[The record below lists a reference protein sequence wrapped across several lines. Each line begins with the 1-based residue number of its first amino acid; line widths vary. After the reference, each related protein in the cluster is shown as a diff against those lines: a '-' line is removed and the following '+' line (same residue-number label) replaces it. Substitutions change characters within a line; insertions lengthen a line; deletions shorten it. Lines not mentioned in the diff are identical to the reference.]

1 VHCPHAGR
9 SRREFVGLLGVG
21 LLATLSGS
29 LAGCASPGSSPSA
42 SGSDTPGP
50 DPYFANPMS
59 PGPPAAGPSG
69 VDGPSEPDT
78 IPPDPDGGRALGKSV
93 ITGKPQILH
102 SGPAA
107 DRRIVLTVD
116 DGFCADCVAG
126 YVAFVKSSGI
136 HMTFCPNGIYS
147 TSWAPHAPV
156 LRPLIEA
163 GQIQLMNHTYDHK
176 DLTVM
181 TPAQIGADLDR
192 NEDWIA
198 KTFHTSTRPYFRP
211 PFGRHTPQVSDA
223 AAAVGYNVLTLW
235 NGSYSDSTVITPD
248 FLMSQ
253 ARKYL
258 QPGTITIGHANH
270 PAVLGLF
277 GQIVDLIKQ
286 RNLHPVTM
294 DEMFGT
300 RREPVT
306 RVPAKH

>member
-1 VHCPHAGR
+1 MHCPHARR

-21 LLATLSGS
+21 LAATLAGSLSGCTSPVSGS
-29 LAGCASPGSSPSA
+29 PAP
-42 SGSDTPGP
+42 TP
-50 DPYFANPMS
+50 DPYFANPNTTNPNAS
-59 PGPPAAGPSG
+59 DPNASGPPGSR
-69 VDGPSEPDT
+69 DGDLPDPGT
-78 IPPDPDGGRALGKSV
+78 IPPDPDGDRALGKTL
-93 ITGKPQILH
+93 ITGKPQTLH
-102 SGPAA
+102 SGPVA

-136 HMTFCPNGIYS
+136 HLTFCPNGIYAKE
-147 TSWAPHAPV
+147 WAPHAPV

-181 TPAQIGADLDR
+181 TSAQVGGDLER
-192 NEDWIA
+192 NEEWIN
-198 KTFHTSTRPYFRP
+198 KTFRTSTRPYFRP
-211 PFGRHTPQVSDA
+211 PFGRHTPQVSEA
-223 AAAVGYNVLTLW
+223 AAAVGYDVATLW

-258 QPGTITIGHANH
+258 RPGTILIGHANH

-286 RNLHPVTM
+286 RDLHPVTM

-300 RREPVT
+300 ERS
-306 RVPAKH
+306 PAKH